1 MGSAPTTA
9 ARPELR
15 GTRVPTPPRIS
26 RAGEVL
32 DLVRSGRATT
42 ISELATA
49 LNVARSTVNERV
61 EVLLERGLVV
71 AGGEAVLGRG
81 RPATVLAFNAAAG
94 VVLSAQIGMSGL
106 RVGVYDLGGD
116 PLATE
121 STDIPVAAGPVAVLD
136 VLEAAFDAQLAVAGR
151 SRSDVMGVG
160 IGMPG
165 RIELETTREGG
176 SAAGR
181 PWIDFPV
188 TERLAATY
196 GVPVSVG
203 RGVSLL
209 AMAEHRAFHPDAGVL
224 LGLKVGTVVECG
236 VVIDGRIVAGGS
248 GLAGEIGHTPVPGTD
263 TVCVCGNQ
271 GCLNAV
277 AGGGAI
283 ADALSAQGYAVDS
296 ARGVADL
303 AQQGVVEAG
312 QAVREAGRRIGGVLA
327 GAVNLL
333 NPDVIVVW
341 GYLADAGDQLFA
353 GLQESLY
360 RMGVPAATRHVQIEY
375 TRLGADAGIR
385 GAAVSATEEILSA
398 PSIDRLLLTEW
409 QAALVG

>member
-1 MGSAPTTA
+1 MASAPAGPVA
-9 ARPELR
+9 ADRTSMRPS
-15 GTRVPTPPRIS
+15 VSPRLS

-32 DLVRSGRATT
+32 ELIRTRRATT
-42 ISELATA
+42 ISELATC
-49 LNVARSTVNERV
+49 LNVARSTVNDRV
-61 EVLLERGLVV
+61 EALVARGLVV
-71 AGGEAVLGRG
+71 PQGEVVAGRG
-81 RPATVLAFNAAAG
+81 RPATSLAFNPAAG

-106 RVGVYDLGGD
+106 RVGVYDLAGQ

-121 STDIPVAAGPVAVLD
+121 STDISVSEGPERVIG
-136 VLEAAFDAQLAVAGR
+136 VLEGAFDAQLTAAGL
-151 SRSDVMGVG
+151 SRSDVLGVG
-160 IGMPG
+160 IGVPG
-165 RIELETTREGG
+165 RIELETAREGG
-176 SAAGR
+176 SATAR
-181 PWIDFPV
+181 PWIAYPV
-188 TERLAATY
+188 EERLARTY
-196 GVPVSVG
+196 PGPVHVG
-203 RGVSLL
+203 RGVGLL
-209 AMAEHRAFHPDAGVL
+209 AMAEQRAFHPDASVL

-236 VVIDGRIVAGGS
+236 VVIDGRIVTGGA

-263 TVCVCGNQ
+263 TVCVCGNR

-277 AGGGAI
+277 AGGGAL
-283 ADALSAQGYAVDS
+283 ATELAALGHDVDS
-296 ARGVADL
+296 ARGVAEL

-312 QAVREAGRRIGGVLA
+312 QAVREAGRRIGAVVA

-385 GAAVSATEEILSA
+385 GAAVSTTEEILSA
-398 PSIDRLLLTEW
+398 PNIDRLLTSW
-409 QAALVG
+409 QLDGAR